1 MPDFVYECEV
11 RKAITDSET
20 GKRTLAWVVVSV
32 EDALKLGDPIKRC
45 MKCHG
50 RIRLHRAGPNG
61 QPGAHAEHMRR
72 NPGCP
77 LGDCFNGT
85 FHMAVDTERVEIW

>member
-1 MPDFVYECEV
+1 
-11 RKAITDSET
+11 
-20 GKRTLAWVVVSV
+20 
-32 EDALKLGDPIKRC
+32 